1 MPVTL
6 HPVESLLSEL
16 ATPLAVQLPPGER
29 IGPHDAVVSL
39 HLPDLGSLVS
49 LGMGQVGALGEGLVE
64 GRIQL
69 QGNVRD
75 LMAAAADLLRRNPER
90 IQGHAH
96 WWSRM
101 LHHTRSC
108 MAHTAARNASQ
119 IEFH

>member
-6 HPVESLLSEL
+6 HQVESLLGEL
-16 ATPLAVQLPPGER
+16 ATPLAVQLPSGQR
-29 IGPHDAVVSL
+29 IGPRDAVVSL
-39 HLPDLGSLVS
+39 CLPDLGSLVA
-49 LGMGQVGALGEGLVE
+49 LGMGQVGTLGEGLVE

-69 QGNVRD
+69 QGSMRD
-75 LMAAAADLLRRNPER
+75 LMAAAADLLRRHPER

-101 LHHTRSC
+101 LHHTRSR

-119 IEFH
+119 I